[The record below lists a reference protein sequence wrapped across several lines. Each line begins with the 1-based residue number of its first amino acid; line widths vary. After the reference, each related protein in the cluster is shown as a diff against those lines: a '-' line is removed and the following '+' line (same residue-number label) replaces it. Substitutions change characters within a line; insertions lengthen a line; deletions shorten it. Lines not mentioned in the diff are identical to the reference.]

1 MNRHELQH
9 AVGVIKIAA
18 ILVVVGTFAAAI
30 NLPYVGTPLVSGTL
44 VALGVVLVLYLWVT
58 TNA

>member
-18 ILVVVGTFAAAI
+18 VLVVIGTFAAAI
-30 NLPYVGTPLVSGTL
+30 NLPYVGSPVVSGGL
-44 VALGVVLVLYLWVT
+44 VVVGVGLVLYLWVT
-58 TNA
+58 TNT